1 MAMMNNQYFIKI
13 LEEILRTLETEN
25 SSEGGAIVDT
35 IWYNDYTTLFEYIT
49 SAIDYLENQG

>member
-25 SSEGGAIVDT
+25 NSEGGAIVDT
-35 IWYNDYTTLFEYIT
+35 IWYNEHTTLFEYIT